1 MLNNKKVS
9 FVNNN
14 STQTTNI
21 KKNLENIVSR
31 ESSKPISFTQ
41 MKNYCNNNSQYITPN
56 NFNQITSKVSNA
68 NFTMNLAQE
77 NQLRQL
83 QYLNFMHKKNM
94 YEKQLE
100 KSLAKQG
107 NGKTNPFRENLIKK
121 EMQKVNQNKIFA
133 IKKSIY

>member
-14 STQTTNI
+14 STQPINN
-21 KKNLENIVSR
+21 KNNLENIVSQ
-31 ESSKPISFTQ
+31 ESSKPVLFTQ
-41 MKNYCNNNSQYITPN
+41 MKNYCNNNTQYITPN
-56 NFNQITSKVSNA
+56 NLNQMTSKVSNA

-83 QYLNFMHKKNM
+83 QYLNYIHKKNM

-100 KSLAKQG
+100 KNFGKQG
-107 NGKTNPFRENLIKK
+107 TAKTNPFRENFLKK
-121 EMQKVNQNKIFA
+121 EIQKVNQNKIFA